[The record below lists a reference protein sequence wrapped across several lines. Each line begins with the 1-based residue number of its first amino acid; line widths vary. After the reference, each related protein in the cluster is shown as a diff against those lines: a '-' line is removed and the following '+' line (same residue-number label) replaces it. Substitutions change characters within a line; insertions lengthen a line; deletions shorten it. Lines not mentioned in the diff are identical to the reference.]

1 MRIRVVALLAP
12 LAGALL
18 LGIAPATA
26 AAQGRT
32 LTMTLTAVVP
42 SVVRY
47 VVDESTR
54 TADGGPTVRVITNDP
69 LIRAAF
75 ARGVT
80 PERAPMVL
88 ASATP
93 ETSAHAKGDAQ
104 IDRVT
109 ADSKLLRYTVVTP

>member
-1 MRIRVVALLAP
+1 MRIRSVVLLAP

-18 LGIAPATA
+18 FGIAPTAA

-54 TADGGPTVRVITNDP
+54 TADGAPTVRVISNDP

-80 PERAPMVL
+80 PERAPLLL

-93 ETSAHAKGDAQ
+93 EASAHAKGDAR
-104 IDRVT
+104 IDLVA
-109 ADSKLLRYTVVTP
+109 ADTKLLRYTVVTP